1 VSYRAVSVSLDLLV
15 DLGAARDAF
24 SLNVLLNDRITFLI
38 DLLVVESFTDA
49 KAIAAL
55 EELIQETLDRP
66 NGPVADSL
74 LEEDGFRTLGPSC
87 APGLRGR
94 GRSATPTANTAC
106 SMRLS

>member
-1 VSYRAVSVSLDLLV
+1 MNRVIATTIAIPLPTRP
-15 DLGAARDAF
+15 
-24 SLNVLLNDRITFLI
+24 
-38 DLLVVESFTDA
+38 VESFTDA